1 MKIVVRFVIALVV
14 GTTYLGSEMSALAAP
29 GKTEALQMCRGVDG
43 KAQKGEVDLLL
54 LLDNSKSL
62 NQNNGSDTANQR
74 YLAVGDMLQSVVS
87 GLGTTN
93 KVNFALTS
101 FGSRINDA
109 IKFGDEPLNTSDDAL
124 SLTSIVE
131 SKVPGDYKKQEK
143 TTDYI
148 SALEHAYDLFELRPA
163 DNCKILVWFT
173 DGVFESEET
182 RDRAKWKKQADR
194 LRSVVCGRLATN
206 FQDSRI
212 NTFALVLKPK
222 NPDQSRLSA
231 SYGAMAALTGDQ
243 DLPPSVSKSIRN
255 GDDCGGSNFHLGE
268 VLLAEDASAIG
279 RYMPGIANIASGAE
293 QATEE
298 CPAVGNELESLPLPA
313 GRHLEW
319 ISVENIEGSKLP
331 SLNSMTIRS
340 ASGSDLGEASKYL
353 KGLPSSS
360 KYEIKYQINELAK
373 KDLNAGWQIRIESGL
388 QGLCMRAKAESFSLR
403 FSSGDGLDDQI
414 VLLAADEKSV
424 IVEQDVAQMS
434 FAINGDNSGATFSLA
449 EASGLQDEVVA
460 LLQIDTTGKI
470 FSKPLEIRIAKRDEA
485 VISCS
490 NGLSFLDWRGT
501 MPKSRTVTSE
511 TCRID
516 VKGTGKSIEKI
527 SIGGN
532 GSALEK
538 LKECGVS
545 LAQSARLSNGE
556 TPVKGSSTRLE
567 VPELSHLDVQVV
579 ATMGEK
585 ANCSVQD
592 ISLDVDLKS
601 KVGLATE
608 SIPVLVR
615 FDLKPGPNLLIA
627 IVLTILGIIAILFLN
642 LLGLNLLMRK
652 LIKLPSENELKA
664 IEVPLLLT
672 RNQGGS
678 ISATVNGEPLS
689 SFRPGQENLSNVTKG
704 DGESLIVQRGRTSL
718 RMDRPGLFNPL
729 GMPSVVVHPATPA
742 VYTPN
747 TGENGGLAPTFKSA
761 MVFHSVTRNDDNNV
775 SGTLTI
781 FVPMTG
787 PDAGIRGAQQLLS
800 NQTKIREISLRG
812 IDLESK
818 SNIGSKSSNEDK
830 SSRDFNQPEVIAPT
844 SRLPRIPGTPNQP

>member
-1 MKIVVRFVIALVV
+1 MKIVARFVIALVI
-14 GTTYLGSEMSALAAP
+14 GTTYLGSGMSVLAAP

-62 NQNNGSDTANQR
+62 NQKNGSDTSNQR
-74 YLAVGDMLQSVVS
+74 YVAVGDMLQSVVS
-87 GLGTTN
+87 GLGSTN

-101 FGSRINDA
+101 FGSRVNDA

-124 SLTSIVE
+124 NLTSIVE
-131 SKVPGDYKKQEK
+131 DKVPGDYKKQEQ

-173 DGVFESEET
+173 DGVFESRET
-182 RDRAKWKKQADR
+182 RDRTDWKKQADR
-194 LRSVVCGRLATN
+194 LRSVVCGRLANN

-212 NTFALVLKPK
+212 NTFALVLKPQ
-222 NPDQSRLSA
+222 NPDKSRLSA

-243 DLPPSVSKSIRN
+243 DLPPSVSKSIRA
-255 GDDCGGSNFHLGE
+255 GDNCGGSPFHLGE

-331 SLNSMTIRS
+331 SLDSITIRS

-353 KGLPSSS
+353 QGLPSSS

-373 KDLNAGWQIRIESGL
+373 EELNAGWQIRIGSGIK
-388 QGLCMRAKAESFSLR
+388 GLCMRAKAESFSLR
-403 FSSGDGLDDQI
+403 FSSGDGSDDQI
-414 VLLAADEKSV
+414 VLIGADEKSV
-424 IVEQDVAQMS
+424 IVEQDVSQMS
-434 FAINGDNSGATFSLA
+434 FAINGDPSGATYTLE
-449 EASGLQDEVVA
+449 EASGLQDEVIA

-490 NGLSFLDWRGT
+490 SGLSFPNRLGT
-501 MPKSRTVTSE
+501 MPKNHTVTSE

-516 VKGTGKSIEKI
+516 VKGTGKTIGSVSIN
-527 SIGGN
+527 SQGP
-532 GSALEK
+532 AFEK

-545 LAQSARLSNGE
+545 LKESAIKSDGKI
-556 TPVKGSSTRLE
+556 PVKGSNTKLE
-567 VPELSHLDVQVV
+567 VGERSHLEVQVI
-579 ATMGEK
+579 ASMGDT
-585 ANCSVQD
+585 ANCSVEEV
-592 ISLDVDLKS
+592 SLEVNLES
-601 KVGLATE
+601 KDRLTTE
-608 SIPVLVR
+608 SIPVLVS
-615 FDLKPGPNLLIA
+615 FDLKKAADIR
-627 IVLTILGIIAILFLN
+627 IVIILTILGIIMILFLN
-642 LLGLNLLMRK
+642 LLALNLLMRK

-664 IEVPLLLT
+664 IEVPLQLT

-678 ISATVNGEPLS
+678 ISAMVNGEPLS

-729 GMPSVVVHPATPA
+729 GMPSVVVHPAAPA

-747 TGENGGLAPTFKSA
+747 AGENGGLAPTFKSA

-818 SNIGSKSSNEDK
+818 SNIGSTSSNEDK
-830 SSRDFNQPEVIAPT
+830 SSRDFNQPEVSAPT